1 MGEIMQLNFLDVL
14 FTVLFLVILVVPG
27 FIIAKFNLVGESAES
42 VLSTIV
48 LYVAQPALMIM
59 SFQKVDFSVDI
70 AVNMLI
76 VAGLAIVV
84 HLIMIGLMFLLIKGN
99 RPRHDCCRTAS
110 IFANCGYMGLPFLQ
124 ALFPNAQEVLIY
136 AATVII
142 IFNVFNWSFG
152 IFMISGDKKNINIK
166 NCLLNPT
173 IIAVFIGLLI
183 FIIAKQPI
191 VNLAEEGSLLD
202 NVLTKMMKSINFLA
216 EMVTPLAMFV
226 IGIKL
231 ARASFKRVMKNPYI
245 YITCFNKLILMSVI
259 SIMVVAFLPIDDY
272 IKYAI
277 FFCLSMP
284 SATSNVMFAVKFGGA
299 GRIAS
304 VIVLLST
311 ILSIFTIPVM
321 FELFKL
327 II

>member
-1 MGEIMQLNFLDVL
+1 MELNFLDVL

-27 FIIAKFNLVGESAES
+27 FIMAKFNLLNESAES

-59 SFQKVDFSVDI
+59 SFQKVNFSPKI

-84 HLIMIGLMFLLIKGN
+84 HAVMIGLMFLFIKGK

-110 IFANCGYMGLPFLQ
+110 VFSNCGYMGLPFLQ
-124 ALFPNAQEVLIY
+124 ALFPNGEEVLIY

-142 IFNVFNWSFG
+142 IFNVFNWSLG

-173 IIAVFIGLLI
+173 IIAVFLGLII
-183 FIIAKQPI
+183 FLIAKQPI
-191 VNLAEEGSLLD
+191 VNLAEEGTLLD
-202 NVLTKMMKSINFLA
+202 SVLTKLMKSINFLA

-226 IGIKL
+226 IGVKL

-245 YITCFNKLILMSVI
+245 YITCFNKLILMSII
-259 SIMVVAFLPIDDY
+259 STLVVAFLPVDNY

-277 FFCLSMP
+277 FFSLSMP
-284 SATSNVMFAVKFGGA
+284 CATSNVMFAVKFGGA
-299 GRIAS
+299 ARIAS

-311 ILSIFTIPVM
+311 LLSVLTIPLM